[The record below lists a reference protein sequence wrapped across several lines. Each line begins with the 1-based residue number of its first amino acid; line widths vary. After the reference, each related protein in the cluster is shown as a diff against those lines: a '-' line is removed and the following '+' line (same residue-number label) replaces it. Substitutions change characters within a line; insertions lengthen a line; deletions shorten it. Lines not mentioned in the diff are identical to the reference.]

1 MTAEAVDFAA
11 AKVVAVRLVG
21 LVRGPAELPVAEV
34 VSVAEV
40 VMVIAAVM
48 VTVEGRVAMMVLR
61 VVSGSRVVRVVMIA
75 GARVATIAVVTGVV
89 RAVMMVRRVVSGSR
103 VVRVV
108 MIAGVRVATIGGSS
122 MTRQKTQRNNVGP
135 KCSPARVRAST
146 AKTSRLLTAKTVPS
160 MWWTRVRFEESD
172 STLQRQSPQNVV
184 LLAIGEVHRS
194 PRPQRSKSRWRAKFA
209 RRSVIVASTT

>member
-48 VTVEGRVAMMVLR
+48 VIVGVRVVTMVLRVVSGSRVARVVTIAGAHAVTIAVVTVGGRVVMMVLR
-61 VVSGSRVVRVVMIA
+61 VVSGSRVA
-75 GARVATIAVVTGVV
+75 
-89 RAVMMVRRVVSGSR
+89 
-103 VVRVV
+103 RVV
-108 MIAGVRVATIGGSS
+108 MIAGVRAATIDGSS
-122 MTRQKTQRNNVGP
+122 ITRRRTLRNSVGP
-135 KCSPARVRAST
+135 KCSPARVRANT
-146 AKTSRLLTAKTVPS
+146 AKTNRLLTARTVPS
-160 MWWTRVRFEESD
+160 MWWTKVRFEESD
-172 STLQRQSPQNVV
+172 STLRNINQQSVV
-184 LLAIGEVHRS
+184 LLAIGEAHRF
-194 PRPQRSKSRWRAKFA
+194 PRPQRSKSRWRARSA